1 MSNYGQTMVQ
11 QKNGVRRPRRPNAQL
26 TATVSPAVEI
36 HKPRTKM
43 FFLRK
48 WWNQFVLNSVQQANR
63 DNDNSKELVVSER
76 EHIDTN
82 PLRLHI
88 YYGSGG
94 IAIETKYFD
103 RRRDEHI
110 NQLYIVPESAN
121 LTEEL
126 ERILTME
133 NLRRA

>member
-1 MSNYGQTMVQ
+1 MRNYGRAMVQ
-11 QKNGVRRPRRPNAQL
+11 QKNGLHQVRRPNAPL
-26 TATVSPAVEI
+26 ATVSPAVEI

-43 FFLRK
+43 FFLKR
-48 WWNQFVLNSVQQANR
+48 WWNQFILRSVQQANR
-63 DNDNSKELVVSER
+63 DSDNSKEVVAAELGNQL
-76 EHIDTN
+76 DTN

-94 IAIETKYFD
+94 IAIETKYYD
-103 RRRDEHI
+103 RRREEHTT
-110 NQLYIVPESAN
+110 QLYVVPESAN

>member
-11 QKNGVRRPRRPNAQL
+11 LKNGVRRPRRPNAQL

-103 RRRDEHI
+103 RRRDEHQ

>member
-1 MSNYGQTMVQ
+1 MSSYGRAMVQ
-11 QKNGVRRPRRPNAQL
+11 QKNGLRQVRRPNAL
-26 TATVSPAVEI
+26 SATVSPAVEI

-48 WWNQFVLNSVQQANR
+48 WWNQFILTSVQQANR
-63 DNDNSKELVVSER
+63 DSNDSKELVVGER

-94 IAIETKYFD
+94 IAIETKYYD
-103 RRRDEHI
+103 RRREEHQ
-110 NQLYIVPESAN
+110 NQLYVIPESAN

>member
-1 MSNYGQTMVQ
+1 MSNYGQGLSQ
-11 QKNGVRRPRRPNAQL
+11 QKNGLYRGRRPNAPL
-26 TATVSPAVEI
+26 ATVSPAVEI

-43 FFLRK
+43 FFLKR
-48 WWNQFVLNSVQQANR
+48 WWNQFILRSVQQANR
-63 DNDNSKELVVSER
+63 DSDNSKEVVAAELGNQL
-76 EHIDTN
+76 DTN

-94 IAIETKYFD
+94 IAIETKYYD
-103 RRRDEHI
+103 RRREEHTT
-110 NQLYIVPESAN
+110 QLYVVPESAD

>member
-1 MSNYGQTMVQ
+1 MSSYGRAIVQ
-11 QKNGVRRPRRPNAQL
+11 QKNGLRQVRRPNAQL
-26 TATVSPAVEI
+26 ATVSPAIEI

-48 WWNQFVLNSVQQANR
+48 WWNQFILTSVQQANR
-63 DNDNSKELVVSER
+63 DIDLSKESVVTER

-94 IAIETKYFD
+94 IAIETKYYD
-103 RRRDEHI
+103 RRREEHQ